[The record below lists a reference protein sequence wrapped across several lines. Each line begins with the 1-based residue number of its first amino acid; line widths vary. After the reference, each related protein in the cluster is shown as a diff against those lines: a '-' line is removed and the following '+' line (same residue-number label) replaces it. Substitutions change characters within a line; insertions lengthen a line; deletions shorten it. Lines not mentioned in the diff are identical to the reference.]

1 MRFGLTVCRST
12 LDWAISSISLKAVS
26 IDVGRSG
33 SPLSSKGTNLKNW
46 PLYSTTMWFISEHSL
61 LESSV
66 WKSHRISS
74 SICPGNLKF
83 YN

>member
-26 IDVGRSG
+26 IAVGRSG

-46 PLYSTTMWFISEHSL
+46 PLYSTTM
-61 LESSV
+61 
-66 WKSHRISS
+66 
-74 SICPGNLKF
+74 
-83 YN
+83 